1 MLVLDG
7 VVVKRLK
14 RLNNDDDLD
23 GVIVWVLM
31 CLVFGNDDSMGI
43 DRNANGTVVC

>member
-14 RLNNDDDLD
+14 RLNSDDDLD
-23 GVIVWVLM
+23 VPRDTHDSDGTYTGPDI
-31 CLVFGNDDSMGI
+31 FGHKWG
-43 DRNANGTVVC
+43 